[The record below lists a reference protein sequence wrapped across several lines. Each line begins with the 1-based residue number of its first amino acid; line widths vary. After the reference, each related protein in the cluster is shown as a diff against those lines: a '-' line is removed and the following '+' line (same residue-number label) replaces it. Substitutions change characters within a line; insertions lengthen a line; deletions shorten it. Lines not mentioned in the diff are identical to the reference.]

1 MYHTVFN
8 AQIRPSFKM
17 DHAFNK
23 ILLLN
28 LKEIILQIYLKPII
42 KTIVMLLIPLVI
54 INIQIQALS
63 KIKSILMS
71 VKIIIA

>member
-23 ILLLN
+23 ILLLY

-42 KTIVMLLIPLVI
+42 KTIVI

>member
-8 AQIRPSFKM
+8 AQIRPFFKM

-23 ILLLN
+23 ILLLY